1 MSGGEFV
8 RFITLPQIH
17 LAKLRASAQRLAM
30 IAERLQS
37 PDRTIDWPENGR
49 HPTIGASGGKGC
61 VALPRRRRTIMAKR
75 FRSKGSFS
83 TDFSTRLLQGNP
95 FLFTSTQDFFHF
107 PSLGQF
113 VHQFVEIP
121 RLLNQGIFNFFDS
134 VSTNHALD

>member
-49 HPTIGASGGKGC
+49 HPNIGASGEER
-61 VALPRRRRTIMAKR
+61 VRRIAPAKTHYN
-75 FRSKGSFS
+75 G
-83 TDFSTRLLQGNP
+83 
-95 FLFTSTQDFFHF
+95 
-107 PSLGQF
+107 
-113 VHQFVEIP
+113 
-121 RLLNQGIFNFFDS
+121 
-134 VSTNHALD
+134 